1 LVSKQG
7 AELAAATRCEL
18 SGGDFVEAF
27 QRVWVF
33 ANQENESGG
42 SSTMTE
48 GNRQG
53 SFSWRDIVRC
63 I

>member
-1 LVSKQG
+1 LVSKQE

-53 SFSWRDIVRC
+53 SFS
-63 I
+63 